1 MQLLLNLK
9 NSMKDNLLVILKFF
23 TVLTFI
29 LSIVLLLQT
38 FLYENADV
46 MYEYKFFLAYI
57 VNFLLAIFIFIVLIL
72 LKKKHTHLLGFVYL
86 GGSLVKF
93 TFFFI
98 FFYPSYKWDG
108 HMDRMEALT
117 FLIPYFTCLFFETFH
132 VVRLL
137 NK

>member
-9 NSMKDNLLVILKFF
+9 NSMKDNLLAILRFV
-23 TVLTFI
+23 TVLTLI
-29 LSIVLLLQT
+29 LSIVLLSHT
-38 FLYENADV
+38 FLYENMDA
-46 MYEYKFFLAYI
+46 MHKYNFFLAYI
-57 VNFLLAIFIFIVLIL
+57 VHFLLAIFIFIVLIL

-86 GGSLVKF
+86 SGSLVKF

-98 FFYPSYKWDG
+98 FFYPGYKWDG

-117 FLIPYFTCLFFETFH
+117 FLIPYFTCLFYETFH
-132 VVRLL
+132 VVKLL

>member
-9 NSMKDNLLVILKFF
+9 NSMKDNLLAILRFVA
-23 TVLTFI
+23 VLTII
-29 LSIVLLLQT
+29 LSIVFLLQT
-38 FLYENADV
+38 FLYENVDV

-72 LKKKHTHLLGFVYL
+72 LQKKHTHLLGFVYL

-98 FFYPSYKWDG
+98 FFYPGYKWDG

-117 FLIPYFTCLFFETFH
+117 FLIPYFTCLFYETFH